1 MEDLRRAVIILAKA
15 TGWGLAEI
23 LNLDL
28 DHGPFGFWSWLH
40 SAEMVEDE
48 IAEAMK
54 RA

>member
-15 TGWGLAEI
+15 TGWGLAE
-23 LNLDL
+23 LLDMDL
-28 DHGPFGFWSWLH
+28 DELWAWLH

-54 RA
+54 RT

>member
-23 LNLDL
+23 LGLDL
-28 DHGPFGFWSWLH
+28 DEFWAWVH

-54 RA
+54 RT